1 MSKIEKKKL
10 LKLLKAVL
18 ARTVCC
24 HECDFK
30 IPLEQ
35 DLHQRQD
42 IGVYLTLF
50 RGSIKCKSVNLHIR
64 ERTVLPKGQYY
75 PVGKEREAAKK
86 LLSL

>member
-1 MSKIEKKKL
+1 M
-10 LKLLKAVL
+10 
-18 ARTVCC
+18 ARTVYC

-50 RGSIKCKSVNLHIR
+50 ISSVKCKSVNRHSR
-64 ERTVLPKGQYY
+64 ERTVLPKGQYF
-75 PVGKEREAAKK
+75 PVRKEREAAKK
-86 LLSL
+86 IA